1 MHNSFMRLTNN
12 YVLRMSVVYL
22 EKELITKNNKE
33 KKIKGREGNTEVP
46 SLLFPSHLLPWSI

>member
-1 MHNSFMRLTNN
+1 MRLTNN

-22 EKELITKNNKE
+22 EKELITKKNKE
-33 KKIKGREGNTEVP
+33 KKIKGREGNTEAP